1 MTLRAAAVVS
11 NTGFLGLMAR
21 NIIKVAIP
29 KKMRRRLNIRH
40 SIAAHHTSRLVRR
53 GCGSI
58 GCSLAFLMPRYGE
71 SDADVCCF
79 IACFDITIWLR
90 GVSMASSW
98 GGDCSGGGGE
108 RVSIFRRCCDGHE
121 HDFILNKLRNINE
134 RNHQCV
140 VKGFL
145 RSARDMLKENGE
157 VHVTHKTAY
166 PFSEWK
172 IEESAEEM
180 GLRLVEKAW
189 FSKWDYPGYDNKR
202 GDGTRSNETFPVG
215 ECSTFKF
222 AKP

>member
-1 MTLRAAAVVS
+1 MTLRAAAAVS

-53 GCGSI
+53 GCRSI
-58 GCSLAFLMPRYGE
+58 GCSLAFLMPRYGK

-98 GGDCSGGGGE
+98 GGDCSGGGGG
-108 RVSIFRRCCDGHE
+108 RVSIFRR
-121 HDFILNKLRNINE
+121 
-134 RNHQCV
+134 NHQRV

-145 RSARDMLKENGE
+145 RSARDMLNENGE

-172 IEESAEEM
+172 IEELAEEM

-189 FSKWDYPGYDNKR
+189 FSRRDYLGYDNKR